1 MSDCV
6 ILSVVPKHG
15 FSVIALDTLRN
26 LASTLKCRLLV
37 ASDSDSSVHDDE
49 LVLFHDSENEFAAR
63 NHLLGAAEE
72 DSDGGPYKYV
82 IFGDLTSVNDHI
94 DFEGVRNSLQILEAG
109 LLDVATANQQMFF
122 FDRMNFVKKDVAAP
136 WRSFMASSAIVPVV
150 SSYGGLAVY
159 RRNSIGTT
167 RFRNT
172 GFVDF
177 NRELASTGAKIAIV
191 PWMVNSGHDAWWLM
205 ATIIVMVTLFLICL
219 IVRNFLRLS

>member
-1 MSDCV
+1 MHDCV

-15 FSVIALDTLRN
+15 FSVIALDTLRK

-49 LVLFHDSENEFAAR
+49 LVLFRDSENEFAAR
-63 NHLLGAAEE
+63 NLLLEAAG
-72 DSDGGPYKYV
+72 DAPYKYA

-109 LLDVATANQQMFF
+109 LLDVATANQHIFF
-122 FDRMNFVKKDVAAP
+122 FDRTNFVKKDVAAP

-159 RRNSIGTT
+159 RLNSIGTT
-167 RFRNT
+167 RFRNA
-172 GFVDF
+172 GFVEF
-177 NRELASTGAKIAIV
+177 NRALVLAGAKIAIV
-191 PWMVNSGHDAWWLM
+191 PWMVNSGHDAWCLM
-205 ATIIVMVTLFLICL
+205 ATIGVMVTLFLFCC
-219 IVRNFLRLS
+219 IVRNFS